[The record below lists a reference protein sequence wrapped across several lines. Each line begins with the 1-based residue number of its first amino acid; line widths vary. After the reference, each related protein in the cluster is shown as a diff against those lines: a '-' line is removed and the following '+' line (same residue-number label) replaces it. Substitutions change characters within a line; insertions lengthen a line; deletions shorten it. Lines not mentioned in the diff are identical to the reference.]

1 MSLSTN
7 SQPQVLALQCFFSDS
22 PVEGSGEEP
31 RHYLRLAVAGT
42 NSFALLP
49 FDLIHAGNR
58 YDGVP
63 GDVLDRFTYLVL
75 RSFVVQTA

>member
-49 FDLIHAGNR
+49 FDLIHAGNS
-58 YDGVP
+58 YDSMSGNVF
-63 GDVLDRFTYLVL
+63 DRLAYLAL
-75 RSFVVQTA
+75 RPFVVQAA